1 MVTQEKNNVVTE
13 EMLLQYLIE
22 KCGKTYDDVQKD
34 MNEKKRQLILS
45 EHPWN
50 IWLAG
55 DGRYKTWVKD
65 ETKPKGKKLIAKSTK
80 EKVEDYVVNEYLR
93 NNQEKRVKYTVEYV
107 YNKWTE
113 FALNE
118 GDIEKNTVDRYR
130 NDYDK
135 YIAGTDFAL
144 KEVGEIKEED
154 VIGFIKGVIKGK
166 MITRKNYSNIKTLLN
181 GIFSYAL
188 SEIHLKCISMSSLL
202 KDYKIPDKKFKKV
215 LVKDEEQV
223 YSEEDVLKIA
233 EYIIENYTSTRELGV
248 LLTFLT
254 GLRNGELVALK
265 NTDIQSNMLY
275 IQRTEIKYKNEDGKT
290 IYDVRDF
297 PKTESSMSGIVLT
310 DSASKV
316 ISMIIEYN
324 INNGITSEYLFYEN
338 EYGRLKSYFF
348 SKTLKKIC
356 TVLGIKFR
364 SMHKV
369 RKTYA
374 SYLFANGV
382 EEKIAQAQLRHKS
395 SATTHKYYEF
405 AMRNQNYV
413 LQMLNKND
421 ILQKIQEV

>member
-1 MVTQEKNNVVTE
+1 MVTLESNIEMTAEFLQAMQEKYNINF
-13 EMLLQYLIE
+13 
-22 KCGKTYDDVQKD
+22 DDVQD
-34 MNEKKRQLILS
+34 YMNEKKLQQIL
-45 EHPWN
+45 EQHPWN
-50 IWLAG
+50 IWLAE
-55 DGRYKTWVKD
+55 DGRHKTWVKD
-65 ETKPKGKKLIAKSTK
+65 EKKPKGRRLIAKSTK

-93 NNQEKRVKYTVEYV
+93 NNQEKKVKYTVEYV

-135 YIAGTDFAL
+135 YIAGTDFSL

-154 VIGFIKGVIKGK
+154 VIGFIKDVIKGK
-166 MITRKNYSNIKTLLN
+166 AITRKNYSNIKTLLN

-188 SEIHLKCISMSSLL
+188 SEIHVKCISMSSLL

-215 LVKDEEQV
+215 IVKDEDQV

-233 EYIIENYTSTRELGV
+233 EYIIGNYTSTRELGV

-254 GLRNGELVALK
+254 GLRNGELAALK
-265 NTDIQSNMLY
+265 NVDIQSNMLY

-310 DSASKV
+310 DSASRV
-316 ISMIIEYN
+316 ISMIMEHN
-324 INNGITSEYLFYEN
+324 ISNGITSEYLFYEN
-338 EYGRLKSYFF
+338 EHGRLKSYFF

-356 TVLGIKFR
+356 TILGIKFR

-374 SYLFANGV
+374 SYLFANSV

-405 AMRNQNYV
+405 AMRTNNYV
-413 LQMLNKND
+413 LQMLNKSD
-421 ILQKIQEV
+421 ILQKIEEV